1 MQNRTMQVVLLSL
14 AAAFSFVATLAT
26 AETYKWTDSEGK
38 VHYSDQPPP
47 GNAGNVKDPTTLTP
61 RKKTSRSGPAPQSDA
76 AQSDAAKTKGTAK
89 PAPAAAKTAQEL
101 DAEFKQRQVE
111 AAEKEAAQKKLA
123 QEAESKKKN
132 CAQAQANVARLQT
145 GGRIARAND
154 KGETEYLDDAQIAQE
169 LLRAREA
176 QDSWCK

>member
-1 MQNRTMQVVLLSL
+1 MQNRIMQVVLVSL
-14 AAAFSFVATLAT
+14 AAGFSYMATQAA

-47 GNAGNVKDPTTLTP
+47 SNVKDPTTMTP
-61 RKKTSRSGPAPQSDA
+61 RKKTSRSGPAPQIGA
-76 AQSDAAKTKGTAK
+76 GQNGAAKTTGAAK
-89 PAPAAAKTAQEL
+89 PAPVAAKTAQEL

-111 AAEKEAAQKKLA
+111 AAEKGAAQKKLA
-123 QEAESKKKN
+123 QEAQSKNKN

-145 GGRIARAND
+145 GGRVARAND

-169 LLRAREA
+169 LLRARET